1 MGLGKIN
8 DELNINGFFN
18 FTNQEKLF
26 LEEGD
31 KIFFTNHERGMR
43 RILKIYD
50 WFSFVSSFNLN
61 IFSARGGGKN

>member
-31 KIFFTNHERGMR
+31 NIFFTNHERG
-43 RILKIYD
+43 I
-50 WFSFVSSFNLN
+50 
-61 IFSARGGGKN
+61 